1 MKKFASILLLLLL
14 VCGSALAATTLDGGA
29 DQASAVAVAVGE
41 SYIDIIDAGDSEWF
55 TFTADQDG
63 AYYRVNQKN
72 EEINAWLNMAIY
84 DEQNVRLFEDDVY
97 TGKSQYYSWKVTPG
111 MKYTIRMWS
120 SDKKASGRVTLS
132 VDKTLDEHGN
142 RLESASALELNTEI
156 ISTLDGTGDADVFTF
171 TTLEGSNYY
180 RVDIKNNDLNAW
192 LNYELLDANGLS
204 VQKDDVYT
212 NKSAYISW
220 KAEPGAQYFIKLYSD
235 DKKQCGKYALKLS
248 CKADNEPNSMADGVA
263 LVEGQKVD
271 GAFEGTGDV
280 DYFTFTALEGSN
292 YYRIDIKNNDL
303 NAWLKYELLDA
314 NSLSVQKDDVYTNKS
329 AYISWKAEPGA
340 QYFIKLYS
348 DDKKQY
354 GKYTLSL
361 SHAADNEPDTLGT
374 ALALTLGE
382 KSASFDG
389 TGDVD
394 YYTFT
399 AGAERAYYRLVLKN
413 GTVDCTSYMELQD
426 AAGLKIKTVEAGKN
440 KTSVYSFAAEAGA
453 TYYLKLSRSE
463 KSKLGDYIVTV
474 EEYLDPMGDTP
485 ETALKL
491 EDGVKAEGSIAGKED
506 TDFVSVVT
514 GDLALIHL
522 ALENPSGNERMN
534 VAVLDD
540 SGKEVTSWRVDGGTT
555 GEKTL
560 ELTPNTTYYVRV
572 KCDKLGAF
580 SVVYATLKDLGGSD
594 IASAVAA
601 QAGVMLDLA
610 FEMKTDTD
618 YIAFPEAGA
627 TLRVMATGEKNISV
641 TIVDEKGMTLQN
653 ETRIYAGDS
662 RVYVAERQGAYLK
675 IMGDGGTYS
684 VNCCTA
690 SQHVRSEYFETVKEP
705 TCSEAGVKEMYCTV
719 CNAVVDT
726 QTIEMKAHTPS
737 DSFHVSKK
745 ATCDE
750 AGQQEKKCIRCG
762 TVVETQEIPATGHV
776 NTRWEI
782 VLKDTC
788 TENGIQRRVC
798 SDCGKQLEQEI
809 IPALGHVTSDWLDSK
824 QATCTEDG
832 LKVRQCRVCYA
843 VLEEQVLPAF
853 GHTAGDW
860 KVSKYPTC
868 AESGREVRVCQTCA
882 AQVEEQVLPMLSHTY
897 GEWMVVKEPTSTTE
911 GRKERVCQSCGDTQS
926 ETIDKKGFFG
936 GLFGN

>member
-1 MKKFASILLLLLL
+1 MLYCLQENSFGEEGNNMKKFASILLLLLL

-41 SYIDIIDAGDSEWF
+41 SYIDTIDAGDSEWF

-132 VDKTLDEHGN
+132 VNKTLDEHGN

-204 VQKDDVYT
+204 VQKDNVYT

-235 DKKQCGKYALKLS
+235 DKKQC
-248 CKADNEPNSMADGVA
+248 
-263 LVEGQKVD
+263 
-271 GAFEGTGDV
+271 
-280 DYFTFTALEGSN
+280 
-292 YYRIDIKNNDL
+292 
-303 NAWLKYELLDA
+303 
-314 NSLSVQKDDVYTNKS
+314 
-329 AYISWKAEPGA
+329 
-340 QYFIKLYS
+340 
-348 DDKKQY
+348 

-399 AGAERAYYRLVLKN
+399 AGAERAYYRLALKN

-540 SGKEVTSWRVDGGTT
+540 SGKEVISWRVDGGTT

-580 SVVYATLKDLGGSD
+580 SVMYTTLKDLGGSD

-610 FEMKTDTD
+610 FEMKADTD

-627 TLRVMATGEKNISV
+627 TLRVMATGEKNLSV

-762 TVVETQEIPATGHV
+762 TVVETQEIPVTGHM

-782 VLKDTC
+782 ALKDTC

-798 SDCGKQLEQEI
+798 SDCGKQLEQEL